1 MAERIP
7 LPGEEH
13 EVKLTRSLGLGSA
26 TMLGVGAMIGAGIF
40 ILSGLAAGTA
50 GPAATVSYV
59 IVGFMT
65 LFTALSY
72 CELAAA
78 IPVAGGG
85 YTFVHEAIGGF
96 TAFITGWSMVFGLV
110 VSAALYAIGFA
121 EHFTPLV
128 ELALP
133 YTVNRAV
140 AAGILII
147 LLALL
152 NIKGTKEAGHAQ
164 TFLTLGKVAILV
176 VFVILCFRF
185 VEWGRFDNF
194 APFGTLGVLA
204 ATSLIYISFFGFEQ
218 ISDAAEEVKNP
229 EKNVPRAILLALAI
243 PTIIYV
249 FVIMVSVGIVDFE
262 VLGEAPAPLA
272 IIAAKV
278 LGEYG
283 LFFVLIA
290 GVLSTVS
297 ALNAA
302 VLTTSRVTYA
312 IARDGFMPWFL
323 ARVNLRFRTPHWA
336 IAATAGLAII
346 IAVIGEV
353 RSVAHLTNFCL
364 LFALVVVNFSVIML
378 RRRRP
383 ELKRPFR
390 LPFGYLIPAL
400 GIASN
405 LLMLLFM
412 EWNTYL
418 LGACYLAAG
427 GLVYLAYSK
436 GAKRTL
442 ERERVIRYLM
452 AKQARKEYKILVPI
466 ANPDTMKSLVTV
478 AAAIAKK
485 FDGEILLLSVVEVPY
500 YVPLERGVARAGDFR
515 SQLMLA
521 EKICERE
528 GVDDVKRMIKI
539 SHRLSHGILE
549 TAREENCNF
558 IVMGR
563 VSRRT
568 LGDRLLAT
576 VIDAVLDDA
585 PCDVAIVRPG
595 AGDLTDV
602 DRILV
607 AVSGS
612 SNSRLAA
619 ELAPAFADSFDAKLR
634 VVTVSGAADEFGAP
648 RYTAR
653 NLLDEIVCD
662 VECRRGFERDV
673 LQAEEVTEA
682 LMADILP
689 KDLVVLGA
697 RKGGAWEQLLF
708 KSVPEEISERVDNT
722 VVIIKKFTRVRR
734 GRLER
739 LLSGTAA
746 P

>member
-7 LPGEEH
+7 LPGEEG
-13 EVKLTRSLGLGSA
+13 EVSLTRSLGLVSA

-78 IPVAGGG
+78 IPIAGGG

-121 EHFTPLV
+121 EHFNPLV

-133 YTVNRAV
+133 YELSKAV
-140 AAGILII
+140 AAAAII
-147 LLALL
+147 ALLALL
-152 NIKGTKEAGHAQ
+152 NVKGTKEAGHTQ
-164 TFLTLGKVAILV
+164 NLFTIGKVVILAIFV
-176 VFVILCFRF
+176 VLCFRF
-185 VEWGRFDNF
+185 VEWGRFEDF
-194 APFGTLGVLA
+194 TPFGFAGILT

-218 ISDAAEEVKNP
+218 ISEAAEEIKNP
-229 EKNVPRAILLALAI
+229 EKNLPRAILIALI
-243 PTIIYV
+243 LPTIIYV
-249 FVIMVSVGIVDFE
+249 FVIMVSVGIVDYE
-262 VLGEAPAPLA
+262 ILGASPAPLA
-272 IIAAKV
+272 VIASKV

-283 LFFVLIA
+283 LLFVLIA
-290 GVLSTVS
+290 GILSTIS

-302 VLTTSRVTYA
+302 VLSTSRVTYA
-312 IARDGFMPWFL
+312 VARDGFMPGFL
-323 ARVNLRFRTPHWA
+323 ARVSTRFRTPHWA
-336 IAATAGLAII
+336 IAVAAGLAII
-346 IAVIGEV
+346 IAVMGEV
-353 RSVAHLTNFCL
+353 RFVAHLTNFCL
-364 LFALVVVNFSVIML
+364 LFALIVVNFSVIML

-383 ELKRPFR
+383 ELKRPFH
-390 LPFGYLIPAL
+390 LPFGHLIPAL
-400 GIASN
+400 GIGSN
-405 LLMLLFM
+405 LLMMLFM
-412 EWNTYL
+412 EWSTYL
-418 LGACYLAAG
+418 FGIGYLAAG
-427 GLVYLAYSK
+427 GLVYLAYAK

-442 ERERVIRYLM
+442 ERGRVIRYLM

-466 ANPDTMKSLVTV
+466 ANPDTMRSLVTV

-500 YVPLERGVARAGDFR
+500 YVPLERGVGRAGDYR
-515 SQLMLA
+515 PQLTLA

-528 GVDDVKRMIKI
+528 GVTDVKRMIKI

-568 LGDRLLAT
+568 VGDRLLAT

-585 PCDVAIVRPG
+585 PCDVAVVRPG
-595 AGDLTDV
+595 ARDLTDV

-619 ELAPAFADSFDAKLR
+619 ELAPAFADRFDAALR
-634 VVTVSGAADEFGAP
+634 VVTVSGVTDEFGTP
-648 RYTAR
+648 RYMAR
-653 NLLDEIVCD
+653 NLLDEVVCD
-662 VECRRGFERDV
+662 VECRRGFEREV
-673 LQAEEVTEA
+673 LHGTEVTEA
-682 LMADILP
+682 LMAEIQA

-708 KSVPEEISERVDNT
+708 KSVPEEISERVNNT
-722 VVIIKKFTRVRR
+722 VVIIKKYSPVRR

-739 LLSGTAA
+739 LLTGTAA
-746 P
+746 S

>member
-1 MAERIP
+1 MAERTT

-13 EVKLTRSLGLGSA
+13 EVKLTRSLGLLSA

-50 GPAATVSYV
+50 GPAATVSYFL
-59 IVGFMT
+59 VGFMT

-78 IPVAGGG
+78 IPIAGGG

-96 TAFITGWSMVFGLV
+96 TAFITGWAMVFGLV

-121 EHFTPLV
+121 EHFNPLV

-133 YTVNRAV
+133 YELNRAV
-140 AAGILII
+140 AAGAII
-147 LLALL
+147 VLLALL
-152 NIKGTKEAGHAQ
+152 NVKGTKEAGHTQ
-164 TFLTLGKVAILV
+164 NLFTLGKVAILAI
-176 VFVILCFRF
+176 FVILCFRY
-185 VEWGRFDNF
+185 VEWERFEVF
-194 APFGTLGVLA
+194 APFGAAGILT

-218 ISDAAEEVKNP
+218 ISEAAEEIKNP
-229 EKNVPRAILLALAI
+229 EKNLPRAILIALI
-243 PTIIYV
+243 LPTIIYV
-249 FVIMVSVGIVDFE
+249 LVILVSVGIVDYG
-262 VLGEAPAPLA
+262 VLGTSSAPLA
-272 IIAAKV
+272 VIASKV

-283 LFFVLIA
+283 LLFVLIA
-290 GVLSTVS
+290 GIMSTIS

-302 VLTTSRVTYA
+302 VLSTSRVTYA
-312 IARDGFMPWFL
+312 VARDGFMPGFL
-323 ARVNLRFRTPHWA
+323 ARVNARFRTPHWA
-336 IAATAGLAII
+336 IAVAAGLAII
-346 IAVIGEV
+346 IAVMGEV
-353 RSVAHLTNFCL
+353 RFVAHLTNFCL

-383 ELKRPFR
+383 DLKRPFR
-390 LPFGYLIPAL
+390 LPLGYLIPAL

-405 LLMLLFM
+405 LLMMLFM
-412 EWNTYL
+412 EWSTYL
-418 LGACYLAAG
+418 LGTGFLAFG
-427 GLVYLAYSK
+427 GLVYIAYAK

-442 ERERVIRYLM
+442 ERGRVIKYLM

-500 YVPLERGVARAGDFR
+500 YVPLERGVARAGDYR
-515 SQLMLA
+515 PQLTLA

-528 GVDDVKRMIKI
+528 GVTDVKRMIKI
-539 SHRLSHGILE
+539 SHRLSYGILE

-568 LGDRLLAT
+568 VGDRLLAT
-576 VIDAVLDDA
+576 VIDAVLEQA
-585 PCDVAIVRPG
+585 PCDVAVVRPG
-595 AGDLTDV
+595 AQDLADV

-619 ELAPAFADSFDAKLR
+619 ELAPAFADRFDAKLR
-634 VVTVSGAADEFGAP
+634 VVTVSGATDEFGLP

-653 NLLDEIVCD
+653 SLLDDVVCD
-662 VECRRGFERDV
+662 VECKRGFEREV
-673 LQAEEVTEA
+673 LHAGEVAEA
-682 LMADILP
+682 LMEEIRP

-722 VVIIKKFTRVRR
+722 VVIIKKFTPVRR

-739 LLSGTAA
+739 LLSGAEA
-746 P
+746 S

>member
-7 LPGEEH
+7 LPGEEG
-13 EVKLTRSLGLGSA
+13 EVRLTRSLGLVSA

-78 IPVAGGG
+78 IPIAGGG

-121 EHFTPLV
+121 EHFNPLV

-133 YTVNRAV
+133 YELSKAV
-140 AAGILII
+140 AAAAII
-147 LLALL
+147 AALALL
-152 NIKGTKEAGHAQ
+152 NVKGTKEAGHTQ
-164 TFLTLGKVAILV
+164 NLFTIGKVAILAI
-176 VFVILCFRF
+176 FVILCFRF
-185 VEWGRFDNF
+185 VEWGRFEDF
-194 APFGTLGVLA
+194 TPFGFVGVLT

-218 ISDAAEEVKNP
+218 ISEAAEEIKNP
-229 EKNVPRAILLALAI
+229 EKNLPRAILIALI
-243 PTIIYV
+243 LPTVIYV
-249 FVIMVSVGIVDFE
+249 FVILVSVGIVDYE
-262 VLGEAPAPLA
+262 ILGSSPAPLA
-272 IIAAKV
+272 IIASKV

-283 LFFVLIA
+283 LLFVLIA

-302 VLTTSRVTYA
+302 VLSTSRVTYA
-312 IARDGFMPWFL
+312 VARDGFMPGFL
-323 ARVNLRFRTPHWA
+323 ARVGARFRTPHWA
-336 IAATAGLAII
+336 IAVAAGLAII
-346 IAVIGEV
+346 IAVTGEV
-353 RSVAHLTNFCL
+353 RFVAHLTNFCL
-364 LFALVVVNFSVIML
+364 LFALIVVNFSVIML

-390 LPFGYLIPAL
+390 LPFGYLIPVL
-400 GIASN
+400 GIGAN
-405 LLMLLFM
+405 FFMMLFM
-412 EWNTYL
+412 EWSTYL
-418 LGACYLAAG
+418 LGISYLAFG
-427 GLVYLAYSK
+427 GLVYLAYAK

-485 FDGEILLLSVVEVPY
+485 FDGEILLLSVVELPY
-500 YVPLERGVARAGDFR
+500 YVPLERGVGRAGDYR
-515 SQLMLA
+515 PQLTLA

-528 GVDDVKRMIKI
+528 GVTDVKRMIKI

-568 LGDRLLAT
+568 VGDRLLAT
-576 VIDAVLDDA
+576 VIDAVLEHA
-585 PCDVAIVRPG
+585 PCDVAVVRPG
-595 AGDLTDV
+595 ARDLTDV

-619 ELAPAFADSFDAKLR
+619 ELAPAFADRFDAALR
-634 VVTVSGAADEFGAP
+634 VVTVSGVTDEFGTP
-648 RYTAR
+648 RYMAR
-653 NLLDEIVCD
+653 NLLDEVVCD
-662 VECRRGFERDV
+662 VECRRGFEREV
-673 LQAEEVTEA
+673 LHGDEVTEA
-682 LMADILP
+682 LMLEIQP

-708 KSVPEEISERVDNT
+708 KSVPEEISERVNNT
-722 VVIIKKFTRVRR
+722 VVIIKKYTPVRR

-739 LLSGTAA
+739 LLTGTAA